1 MLVLNKILVQ
11 FQQDKP
17 ALSVDNLSINSGL
30 CTAIIGTNGA
40 GKSTLFNVIS
50 GDLSPKR
57 GRVTLNGKE
66 VSRFSSTQKSKT
78 FASVVQDPR
87 QGTFEDLSIYENMA
101 FAAARSLRSNLKSI
115 FKKSKRRLFADKL
128 SILGM
133 GLEDRL
139 NTRVGSLSGGQ
150 RQALSLIMA
159 TLQTP
164 EVLLLDEP
172 TAALDPAMGNRVME
186 IVQKLTKELHLTTL
200 MITHNLEHAAK
211 YAEDILV
218 MNAGIIEKRINH
230 SEIVDA
236 LSLAQVLHQLA
247 A

>member
-1 MLVLNKILVQ
+1 MLILNDICVQ
-11 FQQDKP
+11 FQQGKPSLELDK
-17 ALSVDNLSINSGL
+17 LCIKEGY

-50 GDLSPKR
+50 GDLSPQR
-57 GRVTLNGKE
+57 GSVALNEKE
-66 VSRFSSTQKSKT
+66 ISTFSSKQKSKT
-78 FASVVQDPR
+78 FSTVVQDPR
-87 QGTFEDLSIYENMA
+87 QGTFENLSIFENMA
-101 FAAARSLRSNLKSI
+101 FAAARGERSNIKSI
-115 FKKSKRRLFADKL
+115 FKKFQKRLFAEKL

-139 NTRVGSLSGGQ
+139 NARVGSLSGGQ

-164 EVLLLDEP
+164 KVLLLDEP
-172 TAALDPAMGNRVME
+172 TAALDPAMAIRVMD
-186 IVQKLTKELHLTTL
+186 IVQKLTKELNLITL
-200 MITHNLEHAAK
+200 MITHNLEHAAH

-218 MNAGIIEKRINH
+218 MNAGIIEKRITKKV
-230 SEIVDA
+230 SA
-236 LSLAQVLHQLA
+236 LDLAASLHQLA